1 MFDYFSSLRMKGLNG
16 LILNERWHFSSVHF
30 VDFENNLD
38 CYVIHFI
45 IQAETSLSNRYL
57 SDVTKDLMIV
67 QLNPSRSDLIRRE
80 KINVNLY
87 FHKSLWYHKM
97 FYEGFTV
104 LFKYY
109 CIIEFLHVYQINTS
123 LARTEISSQN
133 NLHILCCS

>member
-1 MFDYFSSLRMKGLNG
+1 MFNYFSSLRMKGLNG

-45 IQAETSLSNRYL
+45 IHAETSLSNRYL

-67 QLNPSRSDLIRRE
+67 QLNPSCFDLIRRE
-80 KINVNLY
+80 KINLNLH

-97 FYEGFTV
+97 FYEGFAV
-104 LFKYY
+104 LFKYL
-109 CIIEFLHVYQINTS
+109 CIIKLLYAYQINTS